1 MGKLKTKFQFKYEL
15 LVIVLIVRA
24 KAPFRISFGGGGT
37 DMAPYCVEHGG
48 CVISTTIDHHV
59 YITLKPRFD
68 DKISVFSINLNKDIT
83 FKIGDR
89 DYSTD
94 FDLIKGII
102 NLLDVKDGFD
112 INLYSDLPAGS
123 GMGGSSSLSVALIGA
138 LNRYY
143 HLGMTKHEIA
153 QKAYDIERIELK
165 QKGGYQD
172 QFAAAYGG
180 FNFIEFTDIINLT
193 PINASQEMI
202 NEMQFCLILCYVGGS
217 HFSSDIQNEVLK
229 GYEIEKKSYMEAMQ
243 DLKDVA
249 HAMRNVIESNNLNRL
264 NEFGELLHKGW
275 LAKKSLSTKISN
287 ENIENFYLTSR
298 KFGVL
303 GGKLLGAGGG
313 GHLLLFSD
321 SSKKHVIIQELE
333 KIGGVIINFHF
344 NSKGLEVWEIN

>member
-1 MGKLKTKFQFKYEL
+1 M
-15 LVIVLIVRA
+15 IIRS
-24 KAPFRISFGGGGT
+24 KAPFRVSFGGGGT
-37 DMAPYCVEHGG
+37 DMAPYCIEHGG
-48 CVISTTIDHHV
+48 CVINTTIDRHI
-59 YITLKPRFD
+59 YITLKPRK
-68 DKISVFSINLNKDIT
+68 DKNIHVFSINLDKEVT

-89 DYSTD
+89 DYSTE
-94 FDLIKGII
+94 FELIKGII
-102 NLLDVKDGFD
+102 HVLELKDGFD
-112 INLYSDLPAGS
+112 ITVYSELPAGS

-138 LNRYY
+138 FNKYY
-143 HLGMTKHEIA
+143 ELGMSKHEIA

-180 FNFIEFTDIINLT
+180 LNFMEFTEVVNVIPII
-193 PINASQEMI
+193 ASEEMI
-202 NEMQFCLILCYVGGS
+202 NELQFRLILCYVGGS
-217 HFSSDIQNEVLK
+217 HFSSDIQDEVLK

-249 HAMRNVIESNNLNRL
+249 HSMRNIVESNKINKL

-287 ENIENFYLTSR
+287 KKIENFYLTSR
-298 KFGVL
+298 RFGVL

-321 SSKKHVIIQELE
+321 FGKKYIIIQELE
-333 KIGGVIINFHF
+333 KIGGKIVNFHF
-344 NSKGLEVWEIN
+344 NPKGLEVWEIK